1 MILGPEY
8 EKISGIWKKFFPG
21 RCGCIVG
28 IFYCKLLNY
37 SNFSDPRRK
46 LMRNIIIGTF
56 LQYLF
61 KDLPIHITKL
71 CSSQDRNL
79 ELMFFHT
86 KKKLFYLH
94 FKVNYTIGSI

>member
-1 MILGPEY
+1 
-8 EKISGIWKKFFPG
+8 
-21 RCGCIVG
+21 
-28 IFYCKLLNY
+28 
-37 SNFSDPRRK
+37 
-46 LMRNIIIGTF
+46 MRDIINGTF
-56 LQYLF
+56 LQLVAYLWI
-61 KDLPIHITKL
+61 DLPIHITKL